1 MKIQVYCSNW
11 QPDKRTDFWIV
22 IPPHKQYCKPGNP
35 VTFNS
40 IIELKHQQTSRNL
53 HSHGGIESPI
63 TKQQEGKQLMKSL
76 SFWCLKVK

>member
-1 MKIQVYCSNW
+1 MTLDQSNVW
-11 QPDKRTDFWIV
+11 YIAALATRQANRFWIV

-35 VTFNS
+35 VAFNS

-53 HSHGGIESPI
+53 HSHGGITRS
-63 TKQQEGKQLMKSL
+63 KQLMKIL